1 MIIGDVRML
10 QNLKNMPIVLDLRKI
25 FFEKKFSNDKN
36 VNYFRGVYKNFADA
50 QFSSPKTKPM
60 GYDNT
65 ESARLYKERTNIIY
79 STDYP
84 VLFWMNKFK
93 TDIKKVFD
101 FGGHIGIHY
110 YSFSKVLDFSN
121 IENWT
126 VCDVASVVEEGKL
139 YSVQKNAKKLN
150 FVTNIQDLEGHDL
163 FLASGSLQYLEWEL
177 HNKLGGL
184 KKRPKILIINML
196 PLHHSLSTITLQS
209 IGTSFCPYYIRN
221 EDDFIQGLE
230 SIGYE
235 LLDLWSNEEK
245 KCNIAF
251 EKERSLNFYRGLVF
265 HLR

>member
-1 MIIGDVRML
+1 ML
-10 QNLKNMPIVLDLRKI
+10 QNLKSLPIILDLRKI
-25 FFEKKFSNDKN
+25 LFESKFSSDIN
-36 VNYFRGVYKNFADA
+36 VNYFRGVYRSFEEARL
-50 QFSSPKTKPM
+50 SSPKTKPV

-65 ESARLYKERTNIIY
+65 EAAGLYKERTRKIY

-84 VLFWMNKFK
+84 VLFWMDKFK
-93 TDIKKVFD
+93 LDIKKVFD

-110 YSFSKVLDFSN
+110 YSFSKILDFTN

-126 VCDVASVVEEGKL
+126 VCDVQSVVEEGRI
-139 YSVQKNAKKLN
+139 YSEQKNAKDLN
-150 FVTNIQDLEGHDL
+150 FVTDIQDLEDQDL
-163 FLASGSLQYLEWEL
+163 FLASGSLQYLDWEL
-177 HNKLGGL
+177 HNKLSGL

-196 PLHHSLSTITLQS
+196 PLHNSLSTITLQS